1 MVSGSD
7 DVVLSIEGLTKSY
20 GDLVAVG
27 ELSLAVRR
35 GEVFGLL
42 GPNGAGKTTTVNVI
56 CGLMEGDAGE
66 VTIDGRSLRH
76 DLRGCRRSMGLC
88 PQALVIWESLTC
100 LEQLQFLG
108 ELYDV
113 PRAVAR
119 ERALRLLSTMG
130 LSDRRNSL
138 GRTLSGGMKRRL
150 NLTLALVHEPSLL
163 ILDEPQAG
171 LDPQSRILV
180 RDYIR
185 SLTPQTTVILT
196 THDMDE
202 ADRLSDRI
210 AIIDHGRLLVVDTPE
225 GLKARIGTGDVM
237 ELTVSEEHDGVLEVL
252 RDGLPENVQRLA
264 HQQRTLRL
272 VGTDLLRTLPA
283 LLERFRV
290 HGMEVEDVVIRKTTL
305 EDVFVELT
313 GRGLRE

>member
-7 DVVLSIEGLTKSY
+7 DVVLSIEGLTRSY
-20 GDLVAVG
+20 GGLEAVAD
-27 ELSLAVRR
+27 LSLDVRR

-56 CGLMEGDAGE
+56 CGLIEGDAGE
-66 VTIDGRSLRH
+66 VTIDGRSLRQ
-76 DLRGCRRSMGLC
+76 DLRGCRQSMGLC
-88 PQALVIWESLTC
+88 PQELVIWESLTC
-100 LEQLQFLG
+100 FEQLQFVG

-113 PRAVAR
+113 PRGEAQK
-119 ERALRLLSTMG
+119 RASYLLSTMG
-130 LSDRRNSL
+130 LRDRSNSL
-138 GRTLSGGMKRRL
+138 AGTLSGGMKRRL
-150 NLTLALVHEPSLL
+150 NLTLALMHEPSLL

-180 RDYIR
+180 RDFIR
-185 SLTPQTTVILT
+185 SLTPRTTVILT

-210 AIIDHGRLLVVDTPE
+210 AIMDHGRLLVTDTPE
-225 GLKARIGTGDVM
+225 RLKTRIGPGDVM
-237 ELTVSEEHDGVLEVL
+237 ELTVSEEHDAVLDGL
-252 RDGLPENVQRLA
+252 RDGLPENVQLLA
-264 HQQRTLRL
+264 SQHGTLRL

-283 LLERFRV
+283 LLNRFRV
-290 HGMEVEDVVIRKTTL
+290 HGVEVEDIVIRKKTL

>member
-1 MVSGSD
+1 
-7 DVVLSIEGLTKSY
+7 
-20 GDLVAVG
+20 
-27 ELSLAVRR
+27 
-35 GEVFGLL
+35 
-42 GPNGAGKTTTVNVI
+42 
-56 CGLMEGDAGE
+56 
-66 VTIDGRSLRH
+66 
-76 DLRGCRRSMGLC
+76 MGLC
-88 PQALVIWESLTC
+88 PQELVIWESLTC
-100 LEQLQFLG
+100 LEQLQFVG

-119 ERALRLLSTMG
+119 ERALGLLSAMG
-130 LSDRRNSL
+130 LRDRHDSL

-150 NLTLALVHEPSLL
+150 NLTLALVHEPALL

-185 SLTPQTTVILT
+185 SLSPRTTVILT

-225 GLKARIGTGDVM
+225 RLKTRIGTGDVM
-237 ELTVSEEHDGVLEVL
+237 ELTVSEEHDAALEAL
-252 RDGLPENVQRLA
+252 GDGLPSNVHQLA
-264 HQQRTLRL
+264 HQQGTLRL

-283 LLERFRV
+283 LLHRFQV
-290 HGMEVEDVVIRKTTL
+290 HEVEVGDIVIRKKTL

>member
-7 DVVLSIEGLTKSY
+7 DVVLSIEGLTRSY
-20 GDLVAVG
+20 DGLVAVDD
-27 ELSLAVRR
+27 LSLDVRR

-42 GPNGAGKTTTVNVI
+42 GPNGAGKTTTVKVI
-56 CGLMEGDAGE
+56 CGLIEGDAGE
-66 VTIDGRSLRH
+66 VTIDGRSLRQ
-76 DLRGCRRSMGLC
+76 DLRGCRQSMGLC
-88 PQALVIWESLTC
+88 PQELVIWESLTC
-100 LEQLQFLG
+100 FEQLQFVG

-113 PRAVAR
+113 PRGEAQ
-119 ERALRLLSTMG
+119 ERASYLLSTMG
-130 LSDRRNSL
+130 LRDRSSSL
-138 GRTLSGGMKRRL
+138 AGTLSGGMKRRL
-150 NLTLALVHEPSLL
+150 NLTLALMHEPSLL

-180 RDYIR
+180 RDFIR
-185 SLTPQTTVILT
+185 SLTPRTTVILT

-210 AIIDHGRLLVVDTPE
+210 AIMDHGRLLVTDTPE
-225 GLKARIGTGDVM
+225 RLKTRIGPGDVM
-237 ELTVSEEHDGVLEVL
+237 ELTVSEEHDAVLDGL
-252 RDGLPENVQRLA
+252 RDGLPENVQLLA
-264 HQQRTLRL
+264 RQHGTLRL

-283 LLERFRV
+283 LLNRFRV
-290 HGMEVEDVVIRKTTL
+290 HGVEVEDMVIRKKTL

>member
-7 DVVLSIEGLTKSY
+7 DVVLSIEGLTRSY
-20 GDLVAVG
+20 GDLIAVG
-27 ELSLAVRR
+27 DLSLDVRR

-56 CGLMEGDAGE
+56 CGLIESDAGE
-66 VTIDGRSLRH
+66 VTIDGHSLRH
-76 DLRGCRRSMGLC
+76 DLRGCQRSMGLC
-88 PQALVIWESLTC
+88 PQELVIWESLTC
-100 LEQLQFLG
+100 FEQLQFVG

-119 ERALRLLSTMG
+119 ERALCLLSTMG
-130 LSDRRNSL
+130 LRDRRNSL

-150 NLTLALVHEPSLL
+150 NLTLALMHEPSLL

-185 SLTPQTTVILT
+185 SLAPRTTVILT

-210 AIIDHGRLLVVDTPE
+210 AIIDRGRLLVTDTPE
-225 GLKARIGTGDVM
+225 RLKTRIGTGDVM
-237 ELTVSEEHDGVLEVL
+237 ELTVSEEHDAVLEGL
-252 RDGLPENVQRLA
+252 RDGLPEDVQQLA
-264 HQQRTLRL
+264 HQHGTLRL

-283 LLERFRV
+283 LLNRFRV
-290 HGMEVEDVVIRKTTL
+290 HGVEVEDIVIRKTTL